1 MNYSAA
7 KYFIVKKLNEELA
20 SNLYY
25 HGFHHTVDVLN
36 ACIMIAE
43 IEDVRDDELTLLKT
57 GALFHDCG
65 FLKTYKNHEE
75 MSCDIARK
83 SLPEFG
89 YSPEQIEVVCGL
101 IMATKIPQTP
111 KTMLEQILCDADL
124 DYLGR
129 EDFEFIASSLF
140 REMTENNLIENEQD
154 WNRLQVKFLNNHKYF
169 TFFSKRLR
177 EDPKQ
182 RHLAS
187 IQKIV
192 DTYK

>member
-1 MNYSAA
+1 MNYAAA
-7 KYFIVKKLNEELA
+7 KYYIVKKLNEELA

-36 ACIMIAE
+36 AAIMIAE
-43 IEDVRDDELTLLKT
+43 VEDIRDDDLTLLKT

-75 MSCDIARK
+75 AGCEMAKEI
-83 SLPEFG
+83 LPQFD
-89 YSPEQIEVVCGL
+89 YNSQQIEIVCGL
-101 IMATKIPQTP
+101 IMATKIPQMP
-111 KTMLEQILCDADL
+111 KTFLEQVLCDADL

-129 EDFEFIASSLF
+129 EDFEFIAASLY
-140 REMTENNLIENEQD
+140 RELVENKFIVTEQE
-154 WNRLQVKFLNNHKYF
+154 WNRLQVTFLNNHKYF

-177 EDPKQ
+177 EKPKQ
-182 RHLAS
+182 KHLAE

-192 DTYK
+192 NNY

>member
-1 MNYSAA
+1 MNYAAA
-7 KYFIVKKLNEELA
+7 KYYIVKKLNEELA

-36 ACIMIAE
+36 AAIMIAE
-43 IEDVRDDELTLLKT
+43 VEDIRDDDLTLLKT

-75 MSCDIARK
+75 AGCEMAKEI
-83 SLPEFG
+83 LPQFD
-89 YSPEQIEVVCGL
+89 YNSQQIEIVCGL
-101 IMATKIPQTP
+101 IMATKIPQMP
-111 KTMLEQILCDADL
+111 KTFLEQVLCDADL

-129 EDFEFIASSLF
+129 EDFEFIAASLY
-140 REMTENNLIENEQD
+140 RELVENKFISTEQE
-154 WNRLQVKFLNNHKYF
+154 WNRLQVTFLNNHKYF

-177 EDPKQ
+177 EKPKQ
-182 RHLAS
+182 KHLAE

-192 DTYK
+192 NNY